1 MRTKAKVIVNG
12 NMDRSK
18 LDSKILEQLLR
29 ADIIAESNVVPSAVR
44 ENRALMRH
52 KVSLVKM
59 RAIIKNKLRVI
70 MDKYVDYN
78 TKELSTTSRILSKT
92 LVM

>member
-29 ADIIAESNVVPSAVR
+29 ADIIAESNVLPSAVR